1 MMRFYCPKLLF
12 FTFCMAIG
20 LIPAT
25 NADAYTLKT
34 GDQMLRAFM
43 GGSTNFMR
51 YEVVTKDTPPSAFLT
66 GLNYEYALDGPW
78 NVVGSFAP
86 GFADGFIDARIGGG
100 GKYRFNELEMP
111 LVPYGEAQLVMAL
124 GIPTRYQQEHINLG
138 LRTAVGVD
146 YFVMRQ
152 LAVGLELGWEASG
165 LLTPEIA
172 AEMSAEGLLFLG
184 WKF

>member
-1 MMRFYCPKLLF
+1 MRSFCPKTLFVISSLALGLLL
-12 FTFCMAIG
+12 A
-20 LIPAT
+20 LPAG
-25 NADAYTLKT
+25 AYTLKT

-51 YEVVTKDTPPSAFLT
+51 YEVVTKDTPSGAFLT
-66 GLNYEYALDGPW
+66 GLNYEYALDGPL

-86 GFADGFIDARIGGG
+86 GFADGFIDARVGGG
-100 GKYRFNELEMP
+100 GKYRFTELEMP
-111 LVPYGEAQLVMAL
+111 LVPYGEAQVIMAL

-138 LRTAVGVD
+138 LRTALGVD

-152 LAVGLELGWEASG
+152 LAVGLELGWEVTG
-165 LLTPEIA
+165 LLTPELA
-172 AEMSAEGLLFLG
+172 AEMSAEGLFFLG